1 MSTVE
6 STIMFASVFVAGTL
20 FFTIRKVDQH
30 ILKLSLAFTG
40 AFLFSLSLTHLLPTV
55 FKYNTES
62 AGIFIL
68 AGFFLQLVLE
78 FFTEGVEHGHEHH
91 HHHHGKSFPL
101 AMMAG
106 LCIHSFLEGMPLSG
120 HFSDHDHSHSL
131 LAGII
136 LHHLPVAFVLVSM
149 LIHSG
154 IGKGWTLINLA
165 LFAAMAPFGAW
176 FSSVLSATELMNI
189 SAHYDKIM
197 GLVIGIFLHISTTI
211 LFEAGSGHRFNLYKL
226 LVILMGA
233 SVALI
238 W

>member
-1 MSTVE
+1 MNTIE
-6 STIMFASVFVAGTL
+6 SAIMFVTVSLGGML
-20 FFTIRKVDQH
+20 FFTIRNVNQK

-55 FKYNTES
+55 FSHDAQN

-78 FFTEGVEHGHEHH
+78 YFTEGVEHGHEHH
-91 HHHHGKSFPL
+91 HNHHGKSFPL
-101 AMMAG
+101 AMMVG

-120 HFSDHDHSHSL
+120 HFDTHDHGHSL

-149 LIHSG
+149 LMHSG
-154 IGKGWTLINLA
+154 IGRTWSIVNLL
-165 LFAAMAPFGAW
+165 LFAAMAPIGAW
-176 FSSVLSATELMNI
+176 FSGMLSETELMNI
-189 SAHYDKIM
+189 GAHYDKIM

-211 LFEAGSGHRFNLYKL
+211 LFESGSGHRFNLYKL
-226 LVILMGA
+226 SVILLGA
-233 SVALI
+233 IAALLL
-238 W
+238 